1 MRWLFMALVLAAC
14 ICAGYSQP
22 RDRAPAMSVMNGICI
37 VWALFLLSFT
47 HYPPAALFWAVGIP
61 LTGEHLWALIDA
73 TLATVVLAAA
83 WHRWWGWVI
92 FAMLT
97 LQQCFHAAYD
107 LGAISFPQL
116 STALDLSFLVQLAC
130 FFVIGGPGVANRVSR
145 LAAVR
150 GRVLRPLGSAYRA
163 KE

>member
-1 MRWLFMALVLAAC
+1 MRWPFMALVIAAC
-14 ICAGYSQP
+14 VCAACAQP
-22 RDRAPAMSVMNGICI
+22 RDRQPAVSVMNGLSI
-37 VWALFLLSFT
+37 VWALYLLSFT
-47 HYPPAALFWAVGIP
+47 PYPPAALFWGIGIP

-73 TLATVVLAAA
+73 VLATTVLAAA
-83 WHRWWGWVI
+83 WHRWWGWVV

-107 LGAISFPQL
+107 VNWISFPQL

-130 FFVIGGPGVANRVSR
+130 FFVIGGSGVVDRLSR
-145 LAAVR
+145 LVRLR
-150 GRVLRPLGSAYRA
+150 GRVLHSAGSAYRA

>member
-1 MRWLFMALVLAAC
+1 MRWLFMALVISACVCAAC
-14 ICAGYSQP
+14 AQP
-22 RDRAPAMSVMNGICI
+22 RDREPAISVMNGLSS
-37 VWALFLLSFT
+37 VWALYLLSFT
-47 HYPPAALFWAVGIP
+47 PYPPAALFWAIGIP

-73 TLATVVLAAA
+73 VLATVVVAAA

-107 LGAISFPQL
+107 IGAISFQQL

-130 FFVIGGPGVANRVSR
+130 FFVIGGSGAIDRLSR
-145 LAAVR
+145 LVRLR
-150 GRVLRPLGSAYRA
+150 GRVFHPLGSAFRA